1 MRQGLLEVKPR
12 TVDFEECGD
21 LTVEATKRHRESQEF
36 DGGGK
41 LALPCRSLT
50 EAANSH

>member
-1 MRQGLLEVKPR
+1 MESVGL
-12 TVDFEECGD
+12 D
-21 LTVEATKRHRESQEF
+21 LQEF

-41 LALPCRSLT
+41 QSLTWNWRSLT